1 MVKQQQT
8 RSWIDTWTW
17 RCTPQIWTE
26 AWVLTSWPHSSESI
40 SAALLS
46 LCLWTPIGMTCTP
59 LSSIHRRCAS
69 KEVDSN
75 FRSVP
80 SLLTIAS
87 GRTSIST
94 SVWGTVRLSSLCVL
108 YFECL
113 LSLVF
118 SLLCSRN
125 HPFRNECNNRWKRCR
140 HDDSHRHHHSS
151 ASASLSP
158 VFTCGLIFI
167 LMYLEFHWML
177 MTMTLV
183 RQQFQVSP
191 CRLSIRAP
199 LSPHTWTT
207 E

>member
-94 SVWGTVRLSSLCVL
+94 
-108 YFECL
+108 
-113 LSLVF
+113 
-118 SLLCSRN
+118 RN

>member
-40 SAALLS
+40 
-46 LCLWTPIGMTCTP
+46 
-59 LSSIHRRCAS
+59 
-69 KEVDSN
+69 
-75 FRSVP
+75 
-80 SLLTIAS
+80 
-87 GRTSIST
+87 
-94 SVWGTVRLSSLCVL
+94 
-108 YFECL
+108 
-113 LSLVF
+113 
-118 SLLCSRN
+118 RN